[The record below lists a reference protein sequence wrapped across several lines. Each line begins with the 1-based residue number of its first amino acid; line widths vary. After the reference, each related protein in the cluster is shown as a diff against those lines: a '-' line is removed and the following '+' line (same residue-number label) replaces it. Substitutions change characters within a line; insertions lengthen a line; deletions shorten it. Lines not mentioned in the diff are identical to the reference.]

1 MKDEKTRKEVRNEGN
16 QEGRQ
21 ECIRGRNFRGKG
33 EHAAEKKKDGRNKGE
48 EERETGVGGGGRE
61 EEKGGLLIQVPRKVT
76 CPCKFIMRRATG

>member
-33 EHAAEKKKDGRNKGE
+33 EHAAEKKKME
-48 EERETGVGGGGRE
+48 EIKERRSARQE
-61 EEKGGLLIQVPRKVT
+61 
-76 CPCKFIMRRATG
+76 